1 MARVRKNQVMQGLTG
16 LIGDQILVRT
26 DKAGRTIVGSK
37 PTFKEDRT
45 FSAAQLEHHQEFR
58 EGVIYARAN
67 KDLEVYKEKAAGT
80 PQNAYNVAMS
90 DWFNAPEIK
99 VLDTSAWS
107 GQPGE
112 VIRVW
117 AIDDVKVNSVSV
129 EITRPDGT
137 LLEKG
142 EAVQVD
148 AMWWDYT
155 TTASAVPGARVKATA
170 IDLPSNIA
178 EMIQD

>member
-1 MARVRKNQVMQGLTG
+1 MARVRKNLAMQGLTG
-16 LIGDQILVRT
+16 LLGDQILLRT
-26 DKAGRTIVGSK
+26 DKAGRTIVGTR
-37 PTFKEDRT
+37 PTRSESREFT
-45 FSAAQLEHHQEFR
+45 AAQLEQQASFR
-58 EGVIYARAN
+58 EAVIYARAS
-67 KDLEVYKEKAAGT
+67 KDLEVYHQKAAGT
-80 PQNAYNVAMS
+80 PQNAYNVAVS
-90 DWFNAPEIK
+90 DWFNPPTIK

-155 TTASAVPGARVKATA
+155 TTVPAVPGARIKATA
-170 IDLPSNIA
+170 MDLPSNIA
-178 EMIQD
+178 EMTRD